1 MSLIPDKNIFIV
13 TSSIKPNMGAFSD
26 EQRFHQTMETLK
38 SVREKVPD
46 AIIVLSDASV
56 RPLTDDEKLSISQN
70 SNFFI
75 DMSQEPTVRFL
86 SENAMKSQAEN
97 VMMFHVLQTLKN
109 APQTNRIMNSVKRI
123 FKFSGRSVLED
134 SFDLKEYDGL
144 FGKFVFKK
152 RIPTWMHQNQI
163 SHLFITR
170 MFSMCPSLI
179 DTYLNVIQK
188 NLPLVD
194 AGFDTEHAH
203 FANIPQEY
211 LVEFDKLHCWG
222 WLAGNGQ
229 IEHY

>member
-1 MSLIPDKNIFIV
+1 MSLIPDKNLFII
-13 TSSIKPNMGAFSD
+13 TSSIKPNIGAFSD
-26 EQRFHQTMETLK
+26 DQRFEQTMETLK
-38 SVREKVPD
+38 SVRLTVPD
-46 AIIVLSDASV
+46 AVILVSDASV
-56 RPLTDDEKLSISQN
+56 RPLTDEQRLLISQN
-70 SNFFI
+70 SNYYI
-75 DMSQEPTVRFL
+75 DMGQEPNVRML
-86 SENAMKSQAEN
+86 TERGMKSQAEN
-97 VMMFHVLQTLKN
+97 LMMFHTLQTLKY
-109 APQTNRIMNSVKRI
+109 APEVNRLMNSVKRV

-134 SFDLKEYDGL
+134 SFDIEEYDGL

-152 RIPTWMHQNQI
+152 RIPTWMPQNQI

-179 DTYLNVIQK
+179 DTYLNLIGN
-188 NLPLVD
+188 NLQLVD

-203 FANIPQEY
+203 FANIPQQY